1 MKVNDETE
9 ELAKHLESKLIE
21 LHGAVLLSGEALYTS
36 LGYRSADAFRQA
48 QARNSIPVK
57 VFSIKNRRGKFA
69 LVKDVALWLAQQSVN
84 DEDANMTD

>member
-1 MKVNDETE
+1 M
-9 ELAKHLESKLIE
+9 AKHLESKLIE
-21 LHGAVLLSGEALYTS
+21 LHGAVLLSGEALYTR

-69 LVKDVALWLAQQSVN
+69 LVRDVALWLAQQSVN
-84 DEDANMTD
+84 DENANMTD